1 MDLNKILSAASRMFP
16 SANLNGVA
24 QKAQQM
30 MQGTPDTLD
39 GVSSAAR
46 KFGIT
51 QSAINDIFRKYGNTV
66 QARAVCSMLGTTPEA
81 LKKDA
86 ERIVGGNGSNYT
98 PNTQNVSKRFPRL
111 K

>member
-1 MDLNKILSAASRMFP
+1 
-16 SANLNGVA
+16 
-24 QKAQQM
+24 

-39 GVSSAAR
+39 GVSAAAR

-51 QSAINDIFRKYGNTV
+51 QGAINDIFRKYGNTV

-98 PNTQNVSKRFPRL
+98 PTAKSASKRFPRL